1 MSGQTEE
8 TSSLA
13 DVVKLVFSP
22 VLAIGGLIAFYQF
35 PDVLLLYRVLAL
47 VAVVVVA
54 FVILFTTAKGKN
66 IWQFVLESKQEFR
79 RVVWPSKDEAIKT
92 TLLVFAMV
100 LLVGIILWFLDMF
113 LFWAVQL
120 LMGKGTS

>member
-8 TSSLA
+8 TSSLT

>member
-1 MSGQTEE
+1 MNGQTEE
-8 TSSLA
+8 ASSLI
-13 DVVKLVFSP
+13 DVVKLIFSP
-22 VLAIGGLIAFYQF
+22 VLAIAGLVAFYQF

-66 IWQFVLESKQEFR
+66 VWQFVLESKQEFR